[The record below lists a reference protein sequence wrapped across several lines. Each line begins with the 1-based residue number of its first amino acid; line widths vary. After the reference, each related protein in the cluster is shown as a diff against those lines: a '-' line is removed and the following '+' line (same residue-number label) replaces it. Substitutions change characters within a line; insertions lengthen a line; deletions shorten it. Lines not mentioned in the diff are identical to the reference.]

1 MSRLV
6 YKIWD
11 VIDEK
16 YLTDQDEGELILYPT
31 EEECKEMLRKEGWKE
46 SVIEN
51 GFEYHPHYILDTDG
65 YELQ

>member
-1 MSRLV
+1 MKV
-6 YKIWD
+6 MIKIWD
-11 VIDEK
+11 VIEQDYCHDEN
-16 YLTDQDEGELILYPT
+16 TGELILYNS

-51 GFEYHPHYILDTDG
+51 GFEYHQHLILDESG